1 MTIFKKNVIEVV
13 HESGRGI
20 LPTLPA
26 EGVSSMLRE
35 INRRVNNITNMN
47 SDLTEVDVMN
57 SYLYNLSRSN
67 KVTAD
72 RNASQI
78 SVTKTINDLVDKY
91 IGSIQ
96 EKKTKNDLSYLESI
110 NITETITTNSIKGV
124 VRKKKSV
131 SGVASAVGGIRMF

>member
-1 MTIFKKNVIEVV
+1 MTILKKNVIEVM
-13 HESGRGI
+13 HEYRRGI

-26 EGVSSMLRE
+26 EGVSDMLRE
-35 INRRVNNITNMN
+35 INRRVSNVTNRN
-47 SDLTEVDVMN
+47 SDLTEVHVMN

-78 SVTKTINDLVDKY
+78 SVTKTINDLVDQY

-96 EKKTKNDLSYLESI
+96 EKKTNNDLSYLESI
-110 NITETITTNSIKGV
+110 NITDTIISNSVKGTI
-124 VRKKKSV
+124 RKKKNV
-131 SGVASAVGGIRMF
+131 AGVASGLGGIRMF